1 MYNNIK
7 INSNNGI
14 LVNIERGNA
23 YISKYE
29 LDTLED
35 QVNDLLKFK
44 TKYKKD
50 ETIKLS
56 NLCDFMHDLMF
67 CGINK
72 ERKEIMFKIC

>member
-29 LDTLED
+29 LVTLED
-35 QVNDLLKFK
+35 QVNDLLKLRLNIRK
-44 TKYKKD
+44 M
-50 ETIKLS
+50 KL
-56 NLCDFMHDLMF
+56 
-67 CGINK
+67 
-72 ERKEIMFKIC
+72 